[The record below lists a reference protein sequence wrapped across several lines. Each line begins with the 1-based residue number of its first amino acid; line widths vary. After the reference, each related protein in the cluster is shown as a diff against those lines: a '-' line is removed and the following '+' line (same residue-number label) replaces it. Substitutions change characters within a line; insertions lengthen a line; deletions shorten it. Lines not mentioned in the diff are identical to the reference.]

1 MNYIAKCIRRVL
13 ALKENVLSLKI
24 AEITMNYHSHVM
36 CVNMFDKLL
45 CKGKK
50 LFYGL

>member
-1 MNYIAKCIRRVL
+1 MKYIAKCIRRIL

-24 AEITMNYHSHVM
+24 AEIKRNYHSHVM
-36 CVNMFDKLL
+36 RVEMFDKLL
-45 CKGKK
+45 CKGKM